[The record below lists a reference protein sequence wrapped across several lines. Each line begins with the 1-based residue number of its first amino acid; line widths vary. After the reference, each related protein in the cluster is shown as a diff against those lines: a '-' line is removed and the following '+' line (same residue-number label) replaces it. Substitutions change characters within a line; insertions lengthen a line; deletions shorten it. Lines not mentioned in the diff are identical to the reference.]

1 MKWIPKWPI
10 QEPQI
15 NSKDMKNLI
24 PLIMTL
30 FGCAA
35 LMAQKNQDKPHQ
47 LRLSAY
53 VDGYLAGYSNDI
65 PQQEFQP
72 FITVGARDNTFG
84 VNVAQL
90 GLHYEHQNVR
100 GNVTLHYGDIPQA
113 TWSNDFNMI
122 QEANMG
128 VRLTEGLWLDAGFFA
143 THIGTESFLPKNN
156 MLSSTA
162 FATYNEP
169 FYQAGAKLS
178 YGNVANWHFE
188 LWGLNGYNSF
198 VDNNDAKSVGVLVS
212 HDFSDNT
219 SITYTN
225 LYGRESEDG
234 IFPKQ
239 QRFYQNIYLN
249 QNWNDK
255 VFLTVGFDYGL
266 QTHSELENA
275 GETATMYNALATLR
289 YQFDPMWSI
298 TGRYEIFK
306 DQNGFI
312 SGTVQDTN
320 GNLAGVELVGYTLGT
335 EYRPVANAYIRAEAR
350 YASTDEDLEIFVK
363 DGETVDHRF
372 ELLFTMGWELDHL
385 FNF

>member
-1 MKWIPKWPI
+1 MKSFII
-10 QEPQI
+10 VI
-15 NSKDMKNLI
+15 ANVLAFSIVN
-24 PLIMTL
+24 
-30 FGCAA
+30 
-35 LMAQKNQDKPHQ
+35 AQSNGDKPHQ
-47 LRLSAY
+47 LTLSAY
-53 VDGYLAGYSNDI
+53 VDGYFAGYSNDI
-65 PQQEFQP
+65 SQQEFQP
-72 FITVGARDNTFG
+72 YITVGARDNTFG

-90 GLHYEHQNVR
+90 GLHYEHQHVR

-128 VRLTEGLWLDAGFFA
+128 VRISEGLWLDAGFFA

-239 QRFYQNIYLN
+239 RRFYQNIYLN

-289 YQFDPMWSI
+289 YQFNPMWSI

-350 YASTDEDLEIFVK
+350 YAGTDDDLEIFVK